1 MQYTFNDVPLLEL
14 QQMKK
19 KKEKIVELLQKELIE
34 LKRKQ
39 VAGNLTVEEQSQITH
54 LNDEINRNMKDLH
67 EIIRRLD
74 ELNKSK
80 EPISR

>member
-14 QQMKK
+14 QQMKE

-54 LNDEINRNMKDLH
+54 LNDEINRHMKDLH

-74 ELNKSK
+74 ELNKSR
-80 EPISR
+80 ELV